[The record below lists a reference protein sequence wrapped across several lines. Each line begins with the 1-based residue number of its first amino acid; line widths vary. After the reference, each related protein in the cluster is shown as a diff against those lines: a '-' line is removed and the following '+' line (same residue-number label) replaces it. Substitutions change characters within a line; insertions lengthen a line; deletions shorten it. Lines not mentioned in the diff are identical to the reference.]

1 MKDEIGTLSMSISEF
16 TGEKEHFRA
25 TAASRDGLLAGPA
38 RKTGTNITRNL
49 PRDMHGTWDQTSE
62 QGAVS
67 GLLCVFVFDCVCLR
81 TRVTEE
87 KLTASGYEFIL

>member
-16 TGEKEHFRA
+16 TGEKEHFRV

-38 RKTGTNITRNL
+38 RKTETNISRNL
-49 PRDMHGTWDQTSE
+49 PRDRHGIWDQTPE
-62 QGAVS
+62 RGAVS
-67 GLLCVFVFDCVCLR
+67 GLLCVFACDCVCLR

-87 KLTASGYEFIL
+87 KFDSEWL